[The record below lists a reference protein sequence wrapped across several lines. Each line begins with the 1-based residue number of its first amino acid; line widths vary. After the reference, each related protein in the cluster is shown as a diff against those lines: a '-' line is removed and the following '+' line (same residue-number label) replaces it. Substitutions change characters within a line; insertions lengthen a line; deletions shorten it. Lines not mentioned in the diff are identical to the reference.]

1 MALCEQAAGGSGSRS
16 SPKKRAYIPRQRET
30 AEERLIDDYFG
41 DEEIDPKYT
50 EENFRR
56 RYRMSS
62 TLFKKIVNDIL
73 SYDAQPL
80 PDYFQFFREGYDC
93 TGRKSIG
100 PILKCTSAIRQLA
113 YGTAADAFDEYL
125 QIGERTQRRCLVEF
139 TKCIHILYV
148 EKYLRKPTLV
158 DIENLYALHEE
169 KHGLPGML
177 GSIDCMHWDW
187 KNCPKALAAQFKR
200 RDHKYPTIMLEAV
213 ADQRLWI
220 WHAYFGVPGANND
233 LNVLYG
239 SPLFD
244 DELAGTAPECP
255 FEVNGHIYN
264 KGYYLADGIYPTWS
278 VFVKTFSVAKTE
290 KTLKFKRIQESSRK
304 DIERAFGVLQG
315 RWGIIRQPARAFEIN
330 ALKRIMYCCVMLHNM
345 ILEDEDFVVNLRDVF
360 VDPTPDI
367 PQEWTERCDLHVRKH
382 KELRDSKVHNDL
394 RDDLVEHVWN
404 RNY

>member
-1 MALCEQAAGGSGSRS
+1 MDPNYPVFANTLETYDAYFQDDRERYIRSYQEYEQYMALCEQEAGGSGSGTGSRS

-56 RYRMSS
+56 RY
-62 TLFKKIVNDIL
+62 
-73 SYDAQPL
+73 Q
-80 PDYFQFFREGYDC
+80 
-93 TGRKSIG
+93 
-100 PILKCTSAIRQLA
+100 
-113 YGTAADAFDEYL
+113 
-125 QIGERTQRRCLVEF
+125 
-139 TKCIHILYV
+139 
-148 EKYLRKPTLV
+148 
-158 DIENLYALHEE
+158 
-169 KHGLPGML
+169 
-177 GSIDCMHWDW
+177 
-187 KNCPKALAAQFKR
+187 
-200 RDHKYPTIMLEAV
+200 AV